1 MIATPKLSAA
11 TAPHVRF
18 ATSTHTISTTSTS
31 TSTTTTRRI
40 LRPSEPRGPTQHQAQ
55 VKMALYQQLLTAGE
69 RRRVGNMK
77 HEFHDVAHQENGAP
91 KSMKVFKGEAKD
103 ILHGIFMVLLLR
115 FLLALVVLLG
125 AIGGLGL
132 LVLLLK
138 HPDTSL
144 SHFMG
149 GYFH

>member
-1 MIATPKLSAA
+1 M
-11 TAPHVRF
+11 
-18 ATSTHTISTTSTS
+18 
-31 TSTTTTRRI
+31 TTRRI
-40 LRPSEPRGPTQHQAQ
+40 LRPSEAARGPTQYQAQ
-55 VKMALYQQLLTAGE
+55 VKMALHQQLLTAGE
-69 RRRVGNMK
+69 RRRVVNLK

-125 AIGGLGL
+125 AIGGAGL
-132 LVLLLK
+132 LVLMLK

-144 SHFMG
+144 SSFIG